1 MKRIVLV
8 SVLITA
14 FQLCAYAWP
23 NNLIFTLKPNNIELL
38 DKIKTDLPKFTEK
51 DGQTYLGKFIH
62 PDIAKMAQR
71 ELENRGFQ
79 TEVLAFFRARPIPME
94 DALVLVENLNS
105 QEESTMLSGTKG
117 SSQGGFKVSSAKDVN
132 SAYFTIQVGMYSKS
146 RRDNFDLNVRE
157 LQVNDK
163 FYYFYGKFESIEKGN
178 EVLSELKEKG
188 YDDAFI
194 TGFSLGQKMNA
205 ELLEKLLKS

>member
-14 FQLCAYAWP
+14 FQLCVHAWP

>member
-1 MKRIVLV
+1 
-8 SVLITA
+8 
-14 FQLCAYAWP
+14 
-23 NNLIFTLKPNNIELL
+23 
-38 DKIKTDLPKFTEK
+38 
-51 DGQTYLGKFIH
+51 
-62 PDIAKMAQR
+62 
-71 ELENRGFQ
+71 
-79 TEVLAFFRARPIPME
+79 
-94 DALVLVENLNS
+94 
-105 QEESTMLSGTKG
+105 
-117 SSQGGFKVSSAKDVN
+117 
-132 SAYFTIQVGMYSKS
+132 
-146 RRDNFDLNVRE
+146 VRE